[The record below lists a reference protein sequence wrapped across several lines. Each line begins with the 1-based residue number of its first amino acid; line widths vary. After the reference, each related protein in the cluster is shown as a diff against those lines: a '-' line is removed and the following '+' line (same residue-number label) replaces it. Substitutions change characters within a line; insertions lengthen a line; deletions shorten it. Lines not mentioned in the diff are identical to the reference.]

1 MRFFSWVSYI
11 CIYFELATCL
21 FSVLTTCIFDVI
33 KLGFCSVTVIS
44 SCELTTCL
52 FWLCGYLSVQWI
64 MFSMCSWNGTMET
77 WVQYSHSFRG
87 GGPHCFL
94 RSQADEGRRL
104 TGGQTLRVVT
114 ALSVVLSGHH
124 YPANP
129 IRTLNPCRISI
140 IIFRLG
146 KAQVRSFF
154 LILLSHRCIY

>member
-1 MRFFSWVSYI
+1 MS
-11 CIYFELATCL
+11 
-21 FSVLTTCIFDVI
+21 
-33 KLGFCSVTVIS
+33 
-44 SCELTTCL
+44 
-52 FWLCGYLSVQWI
+52 
-64 MFSMCSWNGTMET
+64 SMCSWNGTMET
-77 WVQYSHSFRG
+77 WVQDSHSFRG

-154 LILLSHRCIY
+154 LDFAESQMHVLNSFLEKPAKSVWMRSGEVYYVPGKLRFRGVVKKESPIVKSCHNIAIPYNKI